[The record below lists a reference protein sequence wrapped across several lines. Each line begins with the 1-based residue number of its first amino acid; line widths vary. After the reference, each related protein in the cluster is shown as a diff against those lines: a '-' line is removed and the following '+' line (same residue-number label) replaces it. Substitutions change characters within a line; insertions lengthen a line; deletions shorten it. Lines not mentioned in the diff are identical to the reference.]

1 MGEDQPWATVP
12 QDERHHRVG
21 VRQDARTPGPDGPGV
36 AEAVQCCDPDGT
48 RTRGLRRDRAA
59 R

>member
-1 MGEDQPWATVP
+1 MGEDQPWAT
-12 QDERHHRVG
+12 
-21 VRQDARTPGPDGPGV
+21 AAPDSDQL
-36 AEAVQCCDPDGT
+36 AVQCCDPDGT